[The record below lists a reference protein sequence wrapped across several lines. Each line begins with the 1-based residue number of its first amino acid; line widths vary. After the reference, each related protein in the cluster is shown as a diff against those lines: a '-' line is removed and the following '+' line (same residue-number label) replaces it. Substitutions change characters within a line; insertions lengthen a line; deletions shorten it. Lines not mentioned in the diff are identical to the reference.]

1 VLEHTACAAV
11 LVRNSARFQVRRWA
25 LRLER
30 REAAPWGGATTGDGK
45 TPWNVRPAGFPDL
58 GSSSRGGAMEVGSG
72 FSLQDTVRA
81 QVGVSPAG
89 QGVGGPG
96 CAGGRSMGCG
106 NRARPSLWAPG
117 RGSGAGGGWALQT
130 GVGGGNGARFC
141 SHSWRKHP
149 RQLVAKPG
157 LPADLTTTTWSVR
170 RAKTDRYLFRLSR
183 REPVW
188 GEILVR
194 SPLHP
199 AAININLSLQAVGS
213 LMS

>member
-141 SHSWRKHP
+141 SHSGGKHP
-149 RQLVAKPG
+149 RQLVAMSWTTSG
-157 LPADLTTTTWSVR
+157 LD
-170 RAKTDRYLFRLSR
+170 DD
-183 REPVW
+183 
-188 GEILVR
+188 
-194 SPLHP
+194 HM
-199 AAININLSLQAVGS
+199 VGS
-213 LMS
+213 SGENGQISL

>member
-1 VLEHTACAAV
+1 LEHTACAAV

-106 NRARPSLWAPG
+106 NRARPSLWASG

-130 GVGGGNGARFC
+130 GVWGGTEHGSAVTVGRNAGPNHQRFPAT
-141 SHSWRKHP
+141 SGLDDHMVVWRK
-149 RQLVAKPG
+149 R
-157 LPADLTTTTWSVR
+157 
-170 RAKTDRYLFRLSR
+170 TDISSGSDESR
-183 REPVW
+183 EKF
-188 GEILVR
+188 
-194 SPLHP
+194 
-199 AAININLSLQAVGS
+199 
-213 LMS
+213 